1 MMDIVNCT
9 LTIIQK
15 FLKFKHWQMSKSE
28 LIIKV
33 RVQVDNLIERNVKK
47 QRISTIQSHEN
58 LYLVFIKK
66 YLIFMKRNYLVF
78 MKTIIWFSW
87 KQNDLVFIKR
97 NYLVFMAMNATC
109 SGCRWLVHILAQIAT
124 SSLFVDYQVTCMSK
138 QAKLIAQMPSN
149 IFFPPLPPS
158 SETPWEIS
166 NIQCLNRQSF
176 LPKCPAIFSSLL
188 FLLLLRDHE
197 KYPMSNV

>member
-1 MMDIVNCT
+1 MFRKTIAIFYWSQSKISMCTDMMDIVNCT
-9 LTIIQK
+9 LTVFQK

-66 YLIFMKRNYLVF
+66 YLIFIKRNYLVF

-87 KQNDLVFIKR
+87 KQNDLVFIIIW
-97 NYLVFMAMNATC
+97 F
-109 SGCRWLVHILAQIAT
+109 SWRWMLHAQG
-124 SSLFVDYQVTCMSK
+124 VDDSCTYSPR
-138 QAKLIAQMPSN
+138 L
-149 IFFPPLPPS
+149 PLPPCL
-158 SETPWEIS
+158 WI
-166 NIQCLNRQSF
+166 IRLRACLNRQSL
-176 LPKCPAIFSSLL
+176 LPKCPATFSSLL